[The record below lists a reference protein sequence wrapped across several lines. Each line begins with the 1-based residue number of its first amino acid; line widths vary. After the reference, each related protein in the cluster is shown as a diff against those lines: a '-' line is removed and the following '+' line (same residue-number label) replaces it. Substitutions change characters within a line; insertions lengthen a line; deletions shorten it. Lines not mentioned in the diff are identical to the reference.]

1 MSNWT
6 KCQFVRKYISVGSHR
21 WNTWNGVVDQVPIYK
36 YGIHCIVC
44 IYLPLFWFHYWFKV
58 GMMDMLFTTYC
69 SLATGL
75 LHQFHGTFS
84 TVLQAQWYSL
94 MPQQFDLPPS
104 AIHCHFPRCNRWTQ
118 GMEPQLPGCHGGS
131 QRLLWVSWT
140 YKETRHLLLSNHLSQ
155 LLLSNIGEI
164 RSKSLKD

>member
-1 MSNWT
+1 M
-6 KCQFVRKYISVGSHR
+6 KCS
-21 WNTWNGVVDQVPIYK
+21 NGVADQVPIYK
-36 YGIHCIVC
+36 YGIHFFH
-44 IYLPLFWFHYWFKV
+44 YLPLFWFHFWFKV
-58 GMMDMLFTTYC
+58 GIMDMLFTTYC

-75 LHQFHGTFS
+75 LHQFRGTFS

-118 GMEPQLPGCHGGS
+118 GMEPQLPGFHGGS

-140 YKETRHLLLSNHLSQ
+140 YGQTRHLLVTIKSPVPTSAVKH
-155 LLLSNIGEI
+155 IGEI
-164 RSKSLKD
+164 HSQSLED